1 MSVIS
6 RARAEVIA
14 RSHAC
19 VKCGEYSYKRITV
32 REAGREHQQDLNEA
46 WHAVLICGV
55 CGVHQ
60 ELGID
65 PEGEIL
71 YAG

>member
-1 MSVIS
+1 MRRIS
-6 RARAEVIA
+6 LARAEVIA

-19 VKCGEYSYKRITV
+19 VRCGEYSYKKLSV
-32 REAGREHQQDLNEA
+32 REAAKEHQRDLNEA
-46 WHAVLICGV
+46 WHAILICGV
-55 CGVHQ
+55 CGAHQ

-65 PEGEIL
+65 PEGEVL

>member
-1 MSVIS
+1 MTVIS

-19 VKCGEYSYKRITV
+19 VKCGEYSYKKITV
-32 REAGREHQQDLNEA
+32 REAGAAHQQDLNEA

-65 PEGEIL
+65 PEGEII

>member
-1 MSVIS
+1 MSAIT

-19 VKCGEYSYKRITV
+19 VKCGEYSYKKLSV
-32 REAGREHQQDLNEA
+32 REAAPEHRQEFDER

-55 CGVHQ
+55 CGAHQ
-60 ELGID
+60 ELGIGPD
-65 PEGEIL
+65 GEVL